1 MSYILFYLVVTT
13 LITALL
19 FTVMHDEMTSVT
31 EFAIELL
38 RKVTFN
44 RLF

>member
-1 MSYILFYLVVTT
+1 MQYILFYLVVTS

-19 FTVMHDEMTSVT
+19 FGVMHDEMTSVV
-31 EFAIELL
+31 EAVFEVL

-44 RLF
+44 RFF